1 MTNRVVLVVVAAP
14 GVGCC
19 GALPIASA
27 AIAATFAT
35 AAAASTSRVP
45 LSRAACCGA
54 GMGTVGWH
62 SVLLAELDAACGEGI
77 LNPAASAAA
86 VATVATVATAPAAR
100 FAASA
105 SRVFLYV
112 HPWSQACE
120 PGLASSSPQSKHAAW
135 GQGGCTG
142 VSTCDTV
149 NPAQAGVTHQCRLA
163 RCKAEQQCPPAALF
177 STRLDSKPDCVS
189 DGGSTHR
196 MCVVRVLLEASPGV
210 GVQRC
215 LGPAGSPHTSCGPS

>member
-1 MTNRVVLVVVAAP
+1 MVVAAP

-54 GMGTVGWH
+54 GMGTVGRR
-62 SVLLAELDAACGEGI
+62 SVLLAELEAACGEGS

-86 VATVATVATAPAAR
+86 VATVATVATAPAR

-142 VSTCDTV
+142 VSTCDAV
-149 NPAQAGVTHQCRLA
+149 NPAHAGVTNQCRLS
-163 RCKAEQQCPPAALF
+163 RYKAEQRSPAALF
-177 STRLDSKPDCVS
+177 ATRLDSKPDCAS
-189 DGGSTHR
+189 DGGSKHR
-196 MCVVRVLLEASPGV
+196 MCVVRLLLEASPGV

-215 LGPAGSPHTSCGPS
+215 LGPAGSPHTSCGHS